1 MDGLLLFSTVIVVS
15 VIGKL
20 GYSECVRSRMIQKER
35 IVQEDAYP
43 IRIEEGDKYLIWVE
57 DLSHPIRRQVESSSP
72 MSEQD
77 WELIV

>member
-1 MDGLLLFSTVIVVS
+1 
-15 VIGKL
+15 
-20 GYSECVRSRMIQKER
+20 MIQKER